1 MGTCHTKAK
10 PPHQPLKLD
19 QQQPKLAFKNLKIE
33 KKLKDS
39 LPIPGIK
46 SRLSSAIVLSFYS
59 RRKKV
64 ISLVLVLSRASR
76 AYIISQ
82 EGLPGFLVEK
92 YSTLSQLMFT
102 EFKMSKQFVLGI
114 CPEYSQAELDKL

>member
-10 PPHQPLKLD
+10 PPHKAQMLD
-19 QQQPKLAFKNLKIE
+19 PQQSKRAFKNLKFE
-33 KKLKDS
+33 TSLKDS

-76 AYIISQ
+76 AYIIS
-82 EGLPGFLVEK
+82 
-92 YSTLSQLMFT
+92 
-102 EFKMSKQFVLGI
+102 
-114 CPEYSQAELDKL
+114 